1 MLNSIRNFSKTI
13 FAKILLVIVVIPFVF
28 WGMGGVFS
36 SGNTNSLAKI
46 DNINISTQEFIE
58 HINDLNINQEAIR
71 ENLDNEIVEELLS
84 ELISKKIL
92 EIQINELDI
101 NITEKNLANIIKK
114 NPNFFDENNNFSRLK
129 YEKFLLTN
137 QIDAPTFERRLKE
150 RELQNNLFNFISGG
164 IYSPLFLTKKL
175 YENETKKIEIEYI
188 DLKEIYGS
196 KDSIKNNDVNK
207 YIDKNENNLKQEFIN
222 YSYVKLTPTDLI
234 GSEEYNQIFFDKIDE
249 IENKIL
255 TGNSLSQIVLE
266 YKLEKKSK
274 ENVNVSSELTNI
286 DNKILDLS
294 SKSQIDIIDMN
305 EFYLLYE
312 IENIVKKLPD
322 RNNDS
327 FIKSVKDKIYQ
338 EKRINHNIEL
348 LQKINAKK
356 FTDADFNKIVNSD
369 KSKIKKLLLNSS
381 RDNKTFQ
388 IDSIKIIY
396 NMPIKS
402 FTMASDEDKN
412 IYLVKILREIID
424 NSSFSG
430 DKINDYQKLSASNIN
445 KEILT
450 AYDFYL
456 NEKYKIK
463 INEQTLERV
472 KNYFR

>member
-1 MLNSIRNFSKTI
+1 M
-13 FAKILLVIVVIPFVF
+13 IL
-28 WGMGGVFS
+28 
-36 SGNTNSLAKI
+36 
-46 DNINISTQEFIE
+46 
-58 HINDLNINQEAIR
+58 
-71 ENLDNEIVEELLS
+71 
-84 ELISKKIL
+84 
-92 EIQINELDI
+92 
-101 NITEKNLANIIKK
+101 
-114 NPNFFDENNNFSRLK
+114 
-129 YEKFLLTN
+129 
-137 QIDAPTFERRLKE
+137 
-150 RELQNNLFNFISGG
+150 
-164 IYSPLFLTKKL
+164 
-175 YENETKKIEIEYI
+175 
-188 DLKEIYGS
+188 
-196 KDSIKNNDVNK
+196 
-207 YIDKNENNLKQEFIN
+207 NNLKQEFIN

-255 TGNSLSQIVLE
+255 TGNSLNQIVLE

-274 ENVNVSSELTNI
+274 ENVNISSELTNI

-402 FTMASDEDKN
+402 FTMVSDEDKN
-412 IYLVKILREIID
+412 IYLVKILKEITD

-450 AYDFYL
+450 AYDLYL

>member
-1 MLNSIRNFSKTI
+1 
-13 FAKILLVIVVIPFVF
+13 
-28 WGMGGVFS
+28 
-36 SGNTNSLAKI
+36 
-46 DNINISTQEFIE
+46 
-58 HINDLNINQEAIR
+58 
-71 ENLDNEIVEELLS
+71 
-84 ELISKKIL
+84 
-92 EIQINELDI
+92 
-101 NITEKNLANIIKK
+101 
-114 NPNFFDENNNFSRLK
+114 
-129 YEKFLLTN
+129 
-137 QIDAPTFERRLKE
+137 
-150 RELQNNLFNFISGG
+150 
-164 IYSPLFLTKKL
+164 
-175 YENETKKIEIEYI
+175 
-188 DLKEIYGS
+188 
-196 KDSIKNNDVNK
+196 
-207 YIDKNENNLKQEFIN
+207 
-222 YSYVKLTPTDLI
+222 
-234 GSEEYNQIFFDKIDE
+234 
-249 IENKIL
+249 
-255 TGNSLSQIVLE
+255 
-266 YKLEKKSK
+266 
-274 ENVNVSSELTNI
+274 
-286 DNKILDLS
+286 
-294 SKSQIDIIDMN
+294 MN

-356 FTDADFNKIVNSD
+356 FTDADFKKIVNSD